1 MAERVLLHVG
11 LMKSGTSF
19 LQAVLR
25 TNQDALREQGVLYPL
40 PWRRQVQAV
49 RDVIGH
55 GDSNQEP
62 LAENGHWRS
71 LVSEIRAWPGTAVV
85 SMEFLG
91 PRGPSKSRQIVSELA
106 PAEVDVV
113 ISVRDLAR
121 TIPAM
126 WQESLQNRGTWTW
139 EEYLAGV
146 RAENRTDPGP
156 GRAFWFRQDAP
167 GITKSWQSSAG
178 RDHVTVLTVPP
189 AGTASEVLWERFASL
204 LPIHDAEIDLDV
216 RTNPSLGLASLLVLR
231 ELNRR
236 LDAEGSPITAW
247 QYERVVKHLV
257 AKRGLAGRRAEPRLR
272 YDTDWV
278 VQRGDRDL
286 ERLRSLDPV
295 VAGDLEDLRCRPVDG
310 IEPHQVSVEQQLE
323 AALDAAAYA
332 VAALARRPRL
342 SGSDEDNSG

>member
-19 LQAVLR
+19 LQEVLR
-25 TNQDALREQGVLYPL
+25 TNQEALREHGVLYPV
-40 PWRRQVQAV
+40 PWKRQVQAV
-49 RDVIGH
+49 RDVIAH

-62 LAENGHWRS
+62 LAEDGPWRS
-71 LVSEIRAWPGTAVV
+71 IVSEIRSWPGTAVV

-106 PAEVDVV
+106 PAQVDVV

-167 GITKSWQSSAG
+167 GITETWQGSAG

-189 AGTASEVLWERFASL
+189 AGTPAEVLWERFASL
-204 LPIHDAEIDLDV
+204 LPIRDVDIDLGV

-236 LDAEGSPITAW
+236 LDAAGSPITGW
-247 QYERVVKHLV
+247 QYERVVKHML
-257 AKRGLAGRRAEPRLR
+257 AKRGLVGRRDEPRLG

-278 VQRGDRDL
+278 VERGDRDR
-286 ERLRSLDPV
+286 ERLRALEPL
-295 VAGDLEDLRCRPVDG
+295 VAGDLEDLRCRP
-310 IEPHQVSVEQQLE
+310 IEGVSPSQVSVEQRLE

-332 VAALARRPRL
+332 VVALARRARVP
-342 SGSDEDNSG
+342 GSDADNSG